1 MHQHNVGVY
10 VCVIGDTQGVSEML
24 GQTSGVSLLHEN
36 KETCSYQYMSANT
49 FHGTAQQYALTSVTQ
64 IFICGDT

>member
-1 MHQHNVGVY
+1 MHQHNVGAY

-24 GQTSGVSLLHEN
+24 GQTSGVISLHEN
-36 KETCSYQYMSANT
+36 KETCSYQYMS
-49 FHGTAQQYALTSVTQ
+49 AQQYALTSVTQ